1 MPVDKSFVRLGLL
14 GIVSLLYIF
23 VGYVVAREQT
33 ALLLTSFGLLFAS
46 TYVLNTHLSN
56 QERLWYG
63 IGFRLLLLFSIPE
76 LSQDFYRFIW
86 DGLIAHQGINP
97 YVFTPNQL
105 MTSPDQLSFGLAPVL
120 YEKMGTLSAGHYS
133 NYPPLNQL
141 GFWVS
146 TLLFPDHVVI
156 TAICFRILIIG
167 ADVGVFLLG
176 QKLLSTLGYNPNRMG
191 WYFLNPLIIIELTG
205 NLHWEGIML
214 FFFVL
219 GCWHYYFTKSERLS
233 SLFFALSVLTKLIP
247 LMLIP
252 VYIRSQPL
260 SKSLRMGGVGI
271 ATILLF
277 SLPFFLSIGLENY
290 MKTLQLWFKNFE
302 FNGSIYSII
311 RALGFQIK
319 GYNIIRQW
327 GAISPL
333 IVSGIVLFF
342 SLRKKNTSPS
352 QHFTAM
358 MLLLSWYY
366 FIATVVHP
374 WYIIPLV
381 FLCLFTRYSYP
392 LVWSAVVLVSYAT
405 YGNPN
410 FTESPWLLVFEYC
423 FVYGAFFYE
432 WKKKRPLLEHF

>member
-1 MPVDKSFVRLGLL
+1 MAFATPHPRWVFSVIIGLL
-14 GIVSLLYIF
+14 YFFIGHVVSRENTSQLLISF
-23 VGYVVAREQT
+23 
-33 ALLLTSFGLLFAS
+33 ALLFVCTYGLIHQLNNKQLLLHGIAYRLLF
-46 TYVLNTHLSN
+46 
-56 QERLWYG
+56 
-63 IGFRLLLLFSIPE
+63 LFSIPV
-76 LSQDFYRFIW
+76 LSPDFYRFIW
-86 DGLIAHQGINP
+86 DGLLLQQGINP
-97 YVFTPNQL
+97 YAFTPNQL
-105 MTSPDQLSFGLAPVL
+105 MASPREIPFELAPFL
-120 YEKMGTLSAGHYS
+120 YEKMGTLSASHFS

-141 GFWVS
+141 GFWGA
-146 TLLFPDHVVI
+146 TLLFPNQLLLIVFCIRMLII
-156 TAICFRILIIG
+156 TADIATFR
-167 ADVGVFLLG
+167 LG
-176 QKLLSTLGYNPNRMG
+176 QKLLSLLGINPKRMG
-191 WYFLNPLIIIELTG
+191 WYMLNPLVIIELTG

-214 FFFVL
+214 FFFAL
-219 GCWHYYFTKSERLS
+219 GCWYYFTKSERLS

-260 SKSLRMGGVGI
+260 SKSLRMGGLGL

-277 SLPFFLSIGLENY
+277 GLPFFLSIGLENY

-342 SLRKKNTSPS
+342 SLRKKNTTPS

-358 MLLLSWYY
+358 MLILSWYY

-410 FTESPWLLVFEYC
+410 FTESPWLLAFEYC